1 MFCFPA
7 LNIPHVKVDDTK
19 FNTEYANVF
28 VHGLAGWGSYTWY
41 NDFLP
46 YWGMFGG
53 DLMQYLNAR
62 GFECYSASVDPTGS
76 AWDRACELYA
86 QLTGTVTD
94 YGEEH
99 SKRCRHDRYGED
111 YSSDPLIDE
120 WSAEDKI
127 NLLGH
132 SFGGV
137 TVRLLAELMANGSE
151 AEREASGSDVSD
163 LFTGGKADWIYSVTA
178 LAAPHNGTTAYLVGA
193 LVNNEAYGW
202 AFFEDLAAMGTEL
215 DSGTSGTHNN
225 VASGGYKVCIAVDY
239 VTQTLES
246 QGSPIKFVYPAEDTI
261 AISSPIALVKGCA
274 NPDNGKL
281 LYDFIL
287 SEEGQTEMMKADCTP
302 IRDGVAKEGAL
313 SASEIAAIALKPDEA
328 KLAQEKQDTLDHFD
342 QLFK

>member
-62 GFECYSASVDPTGS
+62 GFECYSAAVDPTGS

-111 YSSDPLIDE
+111 YSSDPLVDE

-137 TVRLLAELMANGSE
+137 TVRLLAAMSPTCSR
-151 AEREASGSDVSD
+151 AERQIGYIPSQRSP
-163 LFTGGKADWIYSVTA
+163 LRITA
-178 LAAPHNGTTAYLVGA
+178 RPPISCA
-193 LVNNEAYGW
+193 
-202 AFFEDLAAMGTEL
+202 
-215 DSGTSGTHNN
+215 
-225 VASGGYKVCIAVDY
+225 
-239 VTQTLES
+239 TL
-246 QGSPIKFVYPAEDTI
+246 
-261 AISSPIALVKGCA
+261 
-274 NPDNGKL
+274 
-281 LYDFIL
+281 
-287 SEEGQTEMMKADCTP
+287 
-302 IRDGVAKEGAL
+302 
-313 SASEIAAIALKPDEA
+313 
-328 KLAQEKQDTLDHFD
+328 
-342 QLFK
+342 

>member
-1 MFCFPA
+1 M
-7 LNIPHVKVDDTK
+7 
-19 FNTEYANVF
+19 
-28 VHGLAGWGSYTWY
+28 
-41 NDFLP
+41 
-46 YWGMFGG
+46 
-53 DLMQYLNAR
+53 
-62 GFECYSASVDPTGS
+62 
-76 AWDRACELYA
+76 ELRKPM
-86 QLTGTVTD
+86 V
-94 YGEEH
+94 
-99 SKRCRHDRYGED
+99 
-111 YSSDPLIDE
+111 
-120 WSAEDKI
+120 
-127 NLLGH
+127 
-132 SFGGV
+132 
-137 TVRLLAELMANGSE
+137 
-151 AEREASGSDVSD
+151 
-163 LFTGGKADWIYSVTA
+163 
-178 LAAPHNGTTAYLVGA
+178 
-193 LVNNEAYGW
+193 W

-287 SEEGQTEMMKADCTP
+287 SEEGQTVLMKADCTP

>member
-1 MFCFPA
+1 M
-7 LNIPHVKVDDTK
+7 T
-19 FNTEYANVF
+19 
-28 VHGLAGWGSYTWY
+28 
-41 NDFLP
+41 
-46 YWGMFGG
+46 
-53 DLMQYLNAR
+53 
-62 GFECYSASVDPTGS
+62 DPTES
-76 AWDRACELYA
+76 
-86 QLTGTVTD
+86 
-94 YGEEH
+94 
-99 SKRCRHDRYGED
+99 
-111 YSSDPLIDE
+111 
-120 WSAEDKI
+120 
-127 NLLGH
+127 
-132 SFGGV
+132 
-137 TVRLLAELMANGSE
+137 
-151 AEREASGSDVSD
+151 
-163 LFTGGKADWIYSVTA
+163 
-178 LAAPHNGTTAYLVGA
+178 GTTAYLVGA

-202 AFFEDLAAMGTEL
+202 TFFEDLAAMGTEL

-287 SEEGQTEMMKADCTP
+287 SEEGQTVLMNADCTP

>member
-99 SKRCRHDRYGED
+99 SKRCHHDRYGED

-178 LAAPHNGTTAYLVGA
+178 LAAPHNGTTAYLVRDA
-193 LVNNEAYGW
+193 IIKDVNATAEERAVV
-202 AFFEDLAAMGTEL
+202 AMLTVATAPHL
-215 DSGTSGTHNN
+215 D
-225 VASGGYKVCIAVDY
+225 
-239 VTQTLES
+239 
-246 QGSPIKFVYPAEDTI
+246 
-261 AISSPIALVKGCA
+261 
-274 NPDNGKL
+274 
-281 LYDFIL
+281 
-287 SEEGQTEMMKADCTP
+287 
-302 IRDGVAKEGAL
+302 RAL
-313 SASEIAAIALKPDEA
+313 SDSAEYDMDIDHALAINENISTLKNIYY
-328 KLAQEKQDTLDHFD
+328 FS
-342 QLFK
+342 

>member
-62 GFECYSASVDPTGS
+62 GFECYSAAVDPTGS

-137 TVRLLAELMANGSE
+137 TVRLSL
-151 AEREASGSDVSD
+151 
-163 LFTGGKADWIYSVTA
+163 I
-178 LAAPHNGTTAYLVGA
+178 H
-193 LVNNEAYGW
+193 
-202 AFFEDLAAMGTEL
+202 
-215 DSGTSGTHNN
+215 
-225 VASGGYKVCIAVDY
+225 I
-239 VTQTLES
+239 
-246 QGSPIKFVYPAEDTI
+246 
-261 AISSPIALVKGCA
+261 
-274 NPDNGKL
+274 
-281 LYDFIL
+281 
-287 SEEGQTEMMKADCTP
+287 
-302 IRDGVAKEGAL
+302 
-313 SASEIAAIALKPDEA
+313 
-328 KLAQEKQDTLDHFD
+328 
-342 QLFK
+342 